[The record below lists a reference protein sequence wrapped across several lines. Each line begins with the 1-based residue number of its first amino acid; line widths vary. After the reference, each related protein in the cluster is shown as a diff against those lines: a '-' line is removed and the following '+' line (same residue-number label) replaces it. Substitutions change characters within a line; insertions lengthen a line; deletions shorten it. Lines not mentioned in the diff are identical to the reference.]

1 MNCSTGCDGTL
12 GTPFHYRLMHLGR
25 VSPAIDISLYLSLM
39 DLWKVGKRMR

>member
-12 GTPFHYRLMHLGR
+12 GTPFPYRLMHLG
-25 VSPAIDISLYLSLM
+25 IDISLYLSLM